1 MSERS
6 FHHGNLRAALL
17 SRAEEVLR
25 LRGVDALSLRE
36 LARDVGVSHG
46 APRNHFIDRSAL
58 LEALAERGFARLA
71 DDIRTALEGSDALS
85 ARLRSGMQAF
95 VAFAARDSA
104 LLELMFAAKVDDS
117 SPSVHAAAASLFQT
131 ISEIMRG
138 GVAEGIFAESE
149 LEDVTLLVSAVA
161 QGIASLVGSMRI
173 TAEQGE
179 RLTEDSVRRLLVP
192 A

>member
-179 RLTEDSVRRLLVP
+179 RLTEDAVRRLLVP